1 MNYLTSDFCT
11 CINEFLY
18 FSYQVY
24 HFYRMSSSGQ
34 PFPMSKLLY
43 MYVKKFAEPL
53 ANRIIARA
61 KTDDIFKRFICLPP
75 ANLYHLYESKVKYRV
90 MNIGKIRMKSVP
102 KMTEK
107 EAIILGGNLF
117 AECCFYAFAS
127 GTKKLFIFK

>member
-1 MNYLTSDFCT
+1 
-11 CINEFLY
+11 
-18 FSYQVY
+18 
-24 HFYRMSSSGQ
+24 MSSSGQ

-107 EAIILGGNLF
+107 EAITLGGNLF

-127 GTKKLFIFK
+127 GRKKLSIFK